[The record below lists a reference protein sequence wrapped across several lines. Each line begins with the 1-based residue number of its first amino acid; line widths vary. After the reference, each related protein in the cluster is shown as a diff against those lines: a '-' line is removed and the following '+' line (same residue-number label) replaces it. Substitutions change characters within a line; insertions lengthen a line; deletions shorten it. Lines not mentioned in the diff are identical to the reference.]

1 VGARKWQKPFGVG
14 RQMSHPV
21 CYNRLMIIETD
32 MKDKLFK
39 VTTRDEVTHVKAF
52 DLGHAERIAARLF
65 GDCQVETVTERF
77 ERFKEFNR

>member
-1 VGARKWQKPFGVG
+1 
-14 RQMSHPV
+14 MSHPV